1 MIYSEKRSDFLVWST
16 TESTIGKHSP
26 FTFHRN
32 DPSRS
37 KISGALLGSLAARS
51 CDVTS
56 QSVFRQSN
64 DRVAKGISIVDRR
77 MIPLNKTLPRDLCPK
92 ESSGR
97 LGRWRGWSCR
107 VTQPSSI
114 RIVRVFFFFCD
125 CARSTF
131 FYLDEDRQA
140 RTREQRVA
148 MEPVWWPLTWR
159 AQEM

>member
-1 MIYSEKRSDFLVWST
+1 MIFSYDARARARSTDTESVHIPPKRS
-16 TESTIGKHSP
+16 G
-26 FTFHRN
+26 
-32 DPSRS
+32 RS

-97 LGRWRGWSCR
+97 LGR
-107 VTQPSSI
+107 
-114 RIVRVFFFFCD
+114 
-125 CARSTF
+125 
-131 FYLDEDRQA
+131 
-140 RTREQRVA
+140 
-148 MEPVWWPLTWR
+148 
-159 AQEM
+159 